1 MHRNMFGY
9 RFLRS
14 AAVALG
20 MYGVLGIFIAAAMLV
35 VGSTTFTQVTTLQ
48 KTLESNASR
57 GQVSSHGVGHPA
69 RHRQRNN

>member
-1 MHRNMFGY
+1 MFGY

-20 MYGVLGIFIAAAMLV
+20 CMEFLGIFIAAGMLV

-48 KTLESNASR
+48 KTLESERLSLVKSFAR
-57 GQVSSHGVGHPA
+57 VGHPA
-69 RHRQRNN
+69 HTASRNN